1 MKQVALEDFMKK
13 NKKNRYISTTIAVA
27 KMELF
32 VALSSSLQPLTN
44 VFYNVFYN

>member
-1 MKQVALEDFMKK
+1 MKQIALENFMKK
-13 NKKNRYISTTIAVA
+13 NNRYISTTIAVA

-32 VALSSSLQPLTN
+32 VALRSSLQPLTN